1 MFDKLFELISQWLHA
16 FVFWYVVDPYE
27 RGLLLR
33 LGRLKRILEPGFHW
47 IAPFHVDRVLSENVV
62 PRTER
67 ITGLATTTADGKS
80 VGFDAIV
87 TYRISDVEKA
97 LLEVEDLK
105 DAIADS
111 CAGTIGTNLSN
122 AKWED
127 IRHGE
132 AVEALTAACRK
143 KGWKWG
149 VEIQNVQLAGIA
161 LVRNLRLSISA
172 PPHANNM
179 STIHISN

>member
-1 MFDKLFELISQWLHA
+1 MFDRLIDFVNQWLHA
-16 FVFWYVVDPYE
+16 LVFWHIIEPYE
-27 RGLLLR
+27 RGLQLR
-33 LGRLKRILEPGFHW
+33 MGRLVKELDPGLHW
-47 IAPFHVDRVLSENVV
+47 IMPFHVDTVVSENVV

-87 TYRISDVEKA
+87 TYRISDIQKA
-97 LLEVEDLK
+97 MLEVNDLK
-105 DAIADS
+105 DAIADT
-111 CAGTIGTNLSN
+111 CAGMIGTSLSN
-122 AKWED
+122 ATWEQ

-132 AVEALTAACRK
+132 AVDALTAACRK

-149 VEIQNVQLAGIA
+149 VEIQGVQLVGIA

-172 PPHANNM
+172 PPH
-179 STIHISN
+179 TTHIIN

>member
-1 MFDKLFELISQWLHA
+1 MLDRLFDFISQWLHA
-16 FVFWYVVDPYE
+16 LVFWYVVDPYE
-27 RGLLLR
+27 RGLQLR
-33 LGRLKRILEPGFHW
+33 LGTLKKELGTGFHW
-47 IAPFHVDRVLSENVV
+47 ILPFHIDRVISENVV

-87 TYRISDVEKA
+87 TYRISDVQKA
-97 LLEVEDLK
+97 ILEVNDLK
-105 DAIADS
+105 DAIADA
-111 CAGTIGTNLSN
+111 CAGTIGTSLSN
-122 AKWED
+122 ATWEQ
-127 IRHGE
+127 IRHGD

-149 VEIQNVQLAGIA
+149 VEIQSVQLAGIA

-172 PPHANNM
+172 PPHV
-179 STIHISN
+179 THIIN